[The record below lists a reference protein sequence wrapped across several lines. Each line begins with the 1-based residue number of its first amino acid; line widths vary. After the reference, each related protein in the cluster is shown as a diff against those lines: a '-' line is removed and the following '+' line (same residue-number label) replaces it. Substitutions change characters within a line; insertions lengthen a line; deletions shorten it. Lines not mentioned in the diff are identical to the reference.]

1 MARMATYIRILVLLL
16 VLVGSG
22 AHPITA
28 GAQEWSGLRE
38 RSKNSV
44 LFIRVVTRNL
54 DGSDERVAATA
65 SGFVVSRHGHLLTSA
80 HVVPRDEV
88 KVQAKIYAS
97 SSPRDNRRL
106 EMTVVKVDR
115 DLDAALLQLPPSQ
128 DWSALHIAGSST
140 VPDDARLLVLGFPK
154 GLELSSAEGLLS
166 NRFAPGGRFQTT
178 LPLNYGNSGGPVFDI
193 GGRVVGMSAG
203 GFDEAQ
209 LITFVTP
216 SDFFK
221 PLLALAGL
229 SDVPGSAVRPP
240 PTSLGPGRSAGYP
253 FSFTV
258 DHQDRREFSQVFCVA
273 EGERIKQV
281 SLMINSQNGNG
292 THVVSSLPMT
302 DRPNC
307 VTLLVV
313 VAGNGVDRLAGV
325 IVNHRGRGWLSGNVN
340 VVY

>member
-1 MARMATYIRILVLLL
+1 MATCIRILIFLLLL
-16 VLVGSG
+16 VSFG
-22 AHPITA
+22 ALPITA
-28 GAQEWSGLRE
+28 GAQDWAGLRE
-38 RSKNSV
+38 RSKGSV

-54 DGSDERVAATA
+54 DGSDERVAASA
-65 SGFVVSRHGHLLTSA
+65 SGFVVSRRGYLLTSA
-80 HVVPRDEV
+80 HIVPRDDV

-97 SSPRDNRRL
+97 TGPRDNRRL

-128 DWSALHIAGSST
+128 DWSALPIAASST

-154 GLELSSAEGLLS
+154 ELELSSAEGLLS

-193 GGRVVGMSAG
+193 GGRVVGMSSG

-216 SDFFK
+216 SDFFR

-229 SDVPGSAVRPP
+229 PDEPGSAVQPP
-240 PTSLGPGRSAGYP
+240 PTSPRPGGSAGFP
-253 FSFTV
+253 FSFTA
-258 DHQDRREFSQVFCVA
+258 DHQERREFNQIFCVA

-281 SLMINSQNGNG
+281 SLTISSRNGNG
-292 THVVSSLPMT
+292 THVVSSLPIT

-325 IVNHRGRGWLSGNVN
+325 IVNYRGRGWLSGNVN